1 MTVSDINENMN
12 DYIIEKYTYYVRL
25 CIQIIN

>member
-1 MTVSDINENMN
+1 MAVSDINENMN
-12 DYIIEKYTYYVRL
+12 DIIEKYTYCVKL